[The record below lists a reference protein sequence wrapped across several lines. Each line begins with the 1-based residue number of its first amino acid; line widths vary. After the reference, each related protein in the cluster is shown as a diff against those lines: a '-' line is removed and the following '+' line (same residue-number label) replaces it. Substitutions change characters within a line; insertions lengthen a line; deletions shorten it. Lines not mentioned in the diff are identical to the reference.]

1 MSPLGHHHAVR
12 RFRPLGGWLLGLALV
27 AALVLSL
34 PGATLV
40 STSTIKE
47 GPLSQNLRP
56 QASPPAGAATSLTTS
71 GPAYQIGRSRAR
83 LGGIQPGW
91 TEYADNWCGY
101 AATGGSW
108 TSVTATWVQPAV
120 QTNYSSVYSW
130 AAFWAGLDGDGSN
143 TVEQTGTDAY
153 SANGSVG
160 YLAWYE
166 MYPANPVVIPLTIR
180 AADEMTATVTT
191 DGSGNYTLTL
201 TDDTT
206 GDSYTTMQAGPTQ
219 PSSAEVIAEDPGPL
233 GSPVP
238 LADFDTVDFSGCAFN
253 GQPLSAF
260 ACTQWDMESNS
271 GVLEAVPSALGGDG
285 ASFSVSTVATP
296 ANITPPVVSGTAQVG
311 DSLSCSTGSWTG
323 KPTPILTYQWLRDGS
338 PISGATVDSYQVQAV
353 DQGHG
358 LACQVTASNVAGQTN
373 ETSNAAQIV
382 DTTAPTTTVSGADDL
397 WHTTPVTLTLTATDN
412 VDGSGMSGGQATTQY
427 KIGPGE
433 WTTGTTVV
441 VPAPADHS
449 GDGAQAVSYRSCDA
463 AGNWETAKTVTVK
476 IDTTVPT
483 ISVLGCDAA
492 WHANPVTLSFMPT
505 VGASGL
511 ASVQYQ
517 VGSGGWT
524 TITPSGDLYSAA
536 ISTEGANTVS
546 YRATNN
552 AGVTS
557 AVGACSVKIDT
568 TPPTVSAS
576 GAKDGA
582 WLNHAVTI
590 TLSATDPGGSGV
602 ASISYNLDGVALVVN
617 KASTQVVLS
626 VSPNHLL
633 TYQATDEVG
642 NVSAEQ
648 SLSVHID
655 TIGPTTLARAAKGR
669 KGRAIALKC
678 LVRDNLSPQ
687 AKAVALTIRNSHGKF
702 VKRFVLGTEPISTW
716 CTVKWTPKAKGTYR
730 YTITAKDLA
739 GNRQTKAGSAT
750 VTVN

>member
-1 MSPLGHHHAVR
+1 
-12 RFRPLGGWLLGLALV
+12 
-27 AALVLSL
+27 
-34 PGATLV
+34 
-40 STSTIKE
+40 
-47 GPLSQNLRP
+47 
-56 QASPPAGAATSLTTS
+56 
-71 GPAYQIGRSRAR
+71 
-83 LGGIQPGW
+83 
-91 TEYADNWCGY
+91 
-101 AATGGSW
+101 
-108 TSVTATWVQPAV
+108 
-120 QTNYSSVYSW
+120 
-130 AAFWAGLDGDGSN
+130 
-143 TVEQTGTDAY
+143 
-153 SANGSVG
+153 
-160 YLAWYE
+160 

-206 GDSYTTMQAGPTQ
+206 SDSYTTTQADGPTQ

-260 ACTQWDMESNS
+260 ACTQWDMESNG
-271 GVLEAVPSALGGDG
+271 GVLEAVPSALGGAG
-285 ASFSVSTVATP
+285 ASFSVSTVAPPTDT
-296 ANITPPVVSGTAQVG
+296 APPVISGTARVG

-323 KPTPILTYQWLRDGS
+323 KPTPTLTYQWLRDGS

-358 LACQVTASNVAGQTN
+358 LTCQVTASNAAGQAN
-373 ETSNAAQIV
+373 ETSNAVQVV

-397 WHTTPVTLTLTATDN
+397 WHTTPVTLTLAATDN

-427 KIGPGE
+427 KIGAGD
-433 WTTGTTVV
+433 WTTGATVV

-476 IDTTVPT
+476 IDTTTPT
-483 ISVLGCDAA
+483 IGVSGNDSA
-492 WHANPVTLSFMPT
+492 WHTNPVTLSFTPT

-517 VGSGGWT
+517 VGSGSWT
-524 TITPSGDLYSAA
+524 TITPSGGLYSAA

-552 AGVTS
+552 AGTTS
-557 AVGACSVKIDT
+557 ALGACTVKIDT
-568 TPPTVSAS
+568 TPPAMSAS
-576 GAKDGA
+576 GASNGA
-582 WLNHAVTI
+582 WLNHATTI

-602 ASISYNLDGVALVVN
+602 ASISYNLDGVALVVVGS
-617 KASTQVVLS
+617 STQVVLS
-626 VSPNHLL
+626 SSPNHLL
-633 TYQATDEVG
+633 SFQATDEVG

-648 SLSVHID
+648 SLTVHID
-655 TIGPTTLARAAKGR
+655 TVGPTTLAKPASGHKG
-669 KGRAIALKC
+669 KAIALRY
-678 LVRDNLSPQ
+678 LVRDNLSPK
-687 AKAVALTIRNSHGKF
+687 AKAVTLTIRNSRKK
-702 VKRFVLGTEPISTW
+702 VVRRIVLGTEKTSTW
-716 CTVKWTPKAKGTYR
+716 YRAKWTPTARGAYS

-739 GNRQTKAGSAT
+739 GNRQIKAGSAK
-750 VTVN
+750 VVVR